1 MLLNSKEKRD
11 FPRIKLQC
19 DVTYRQAGA
28 GNIARGVCEDLSGS
42 GILFIAQDPLSV
54 GDSIE
59 ISVMPQNAITP
70 PLDAVIEVVRTEP
83 TQRSYHRG
91 SPFPYPSCPAW
102 RRVWGHSR

>member
-1 MLLNSKEKRD
+1 MLLNNKEKRD

-59 ISVMPQNAITP
+59 ISIMPQNAITP

-83 TQRSYHRG
+83 TQQAGRYRIAG
-91 SPFPYPSCPAW
+91 AIQRILACPA
-102 RRVWGHSR
+102 G